1 MVLASCVEEK
11 NLYNPDEGT
20 PEDTQLGLSTD
31 FLLKTQRSVFITA
44 VDGDGKSQ
52 AGVKFGV
59 FMSQPYTGEG
69 VISIDPVFVGYTD
82 ASGKLKAEVVI
93 GNNVSKIYV
102 APLTAGYG
110 QVKEAGCSGF
120 CFIGVSRSQ
129 FSSYGCLACFFD

>member
-59 FMSQPYTGEG
+59 FMSQPYTELFLL
-69 VISIDPVFVGYTD
+69 IRSLSDIRM
-82 ASGKLKAEVVI
+82 LQ
-93 GNNVSKIYV
+93 VS
-102 APLTAGYG
+102 
-110 QVKEAGCSGF
+110 
-120 CFIGVSRSQ
+120 
-129 FSSYGCLACFFD
+129 